1 MIVKWNLKSADDWTE
16 SIFLDRNSPPHEVAT
31 QCIEKRLANKKL
43 NTDLSIILE
52 LSHSKMKSD
61 AEHFILLTSAI
72 LANAGFYSLAFE
84 LEREI
89 DRVLHKKN
97 EL

>member
-1 MIVKWNLKSADDWTE
+1 MVVKWDLKSADYWTE
-16 SIFLDRNSPPHEVAT
+16 SILLDKDTPPHEVAT

-52 LSHSKMKSD
+52 LSHSKMASD
-61 AEHFILLTSAI
+61 SEHFILLTSAI
-72 LANAGFYSLAFE
+72 LANAGFYSLASE
-84 LEREI
+84 LEIEI